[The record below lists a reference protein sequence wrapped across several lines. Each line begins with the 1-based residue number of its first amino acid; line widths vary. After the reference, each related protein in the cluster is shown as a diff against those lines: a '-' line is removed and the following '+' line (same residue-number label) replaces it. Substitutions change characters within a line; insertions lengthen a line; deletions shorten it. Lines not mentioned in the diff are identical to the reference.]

1 MLKYCR
7 VSIIFSRRFS
17 SLSNPL
23 AFSTCHTDSDTGR
36 NPVLTGTLN
45 LTEAPP
51 LSKRKAKKQRQLL
64 LKMQIYPAQGDTV
77 SEFMRAKYEKEARK
91 YWDLFYKRNADRF
104 FKDRHYL
111 QKEWGHLLRN
121 TALPPILG
129 SIDSGRTLEISS
141 VENEQPGT
149 TSIKEAV
156 RQDQAGEAL
165 SSPDTGAP
173 TSLNGVNEAMQNE
186 RLSNGVSPLAA
197 KTVLLEVGCGAG
209 NTVYPLLEENPA
221 AFVYAC
227 DFSPRAVDLV
237 KVSKRTALSTSN

>member
-1 MLKYCR
+1 MLNHCR
-7 VSIIFSRRFS
+7 VSFLSRRFS
-17 SLSNPL
+17 SLGNPL
-23 AFSTCHTDSDTGR
+23 AFSTYHTDSETGR
-36 NPVLTGTLN
+36 SVVLTGTLD

-51 LSKRKAKKQRQLL
+51 LSKRKAKKQRQFL

-111 QKEWGHLLRN
+111 QKEWGHLLGN
-121 TALPPILG
+121 TALPPNVGLIE
-129 SIDSGRTLEISS
+129 SGGALEIAS
-141 VENEQPGT
+141 VESEQPGT
-149 TSIKEAV
+149 MSSRKAV
-156 RQDQAGEAL
+156 RRDQAGEAL
-165 SSPDTGAP
+165 SSPGTGSP
-173 TSLNGVNEAMQNE
+173 TSLDGVNEAMQND
-186 RLSNGVSPLAA
+186 RLSNGVSPSAA
-197 KTVLLEVGCGAG
+197 KTVVLEVGCGAG

-237 KVSKRTALSTSN
+237 KVSKWTALSILN